1 MFIIND
7 YICLKLPFMDH
18 LELKRK
24 LVEECRKQLEKV
36 VNNLKTA
43 MDEAQQSANEYGLP
57 KDRYDSFRMQ
67 QLNKKDM
74 FGQQMKK
81 SLDELY
87 ALEKIDLKKEMTKAG
102 FGAVVYTTEQKIFI
116 SIGLGKLLLDQETY
130 FAVSVHVPLAIALNG
145 KQKGD
150 SFDINGKKIEILDLF

>member
-1 MFIIND
+1 
-7 YICLKLPFMDH
+7 MDK

-67 QLNKKDM
+67 QLNKKNM
-74 FGQQMKK
+74 FAQQMKK

-87 ALEKIDLKKEMTKAG
+87 ALEKIDLKTELTKAG
-102 FGAVVYTTEQKIFI
+102 FGAVGFHRRPKDIHFNW
-116 SIGLGKLLLDQETY
+116 LGKTITQ
-130 FAVSVHVPLAIALNG
+130 
-145 KQKGD
+145 
-150 SFDINGKKIEILDLF
+150 

>member
-1 MFIIND
+1 
-7 YICLKLPFMDH
+7 MDN

-67 QLNKKDM
+67 QLNKKNM
-74 FGQQMKK
+74 FAQQMKK

-87 ALEKIDLKKEMTKAG
+87 ALEKIDLKTELTKAG
-102 FGAVVYTTEQKIFI
+102 FGAVVFTADQKIFI
-116 SIGLGKLLLDQETY
+116 SIGLGKLLLNNETY
-130 FAVSVHVPLAIALNG
+130 FAVSVSCSPCHSS
-145 KQKGD
+145 KW
-150 SFDINGKKIEILDLF
+150 